1 MHTALTGFYDY
12 RLVALSILLSLLA
25 AYAAL
30 DLAGRVTSAHGT
42 RRLVWLCA
50 GAAAMGAG
58 IWSMHYVGMEAFS
71 LPVPVEYDWPIV
83 LLSLLAAI
91 SASAVAL
98 VIVSRP
104 TMGLLSTIVGSI
116 FMGGGIAAMH
126 YIGMEA
132 MRLPAMCIYS
142 PGLVTL
148 SVFLSIA
155 ISYIALRMTFVSRN
169 IPTSWSWRKAGNGL
183 ILGLAIPVT
192 HYSGMAAVHFMP
204 TPYIDGSLAHAV
216 SVSSLGLISIAVVTS
231 MMLVFVFL
239 MSAMDRQFS
248 RQAQLLADS
257 QLQLQAIFDHMTEGV
272 AVLDK
277 GLNIFHMNRAAA
289 RLFDLPYQTGSRK
302 KFHEYFDILS
312 PGGELLPPEQWPS
325 ERVLLGESVLDY
337 ELNVRSKVSGKTVN
351 VEFSAAPIGNLA
363 GEPSQ
368 FLISIRDLAER
379 KWTDETRTR
388 LVAIVESS
396 EDAIIGKDAQGI
408 VKSWNT
414 GAEKIFGYTSAEM
427 IGHSIKILLPPDRL
441 HEEDEILQR
450 IKRGETVDHI
460 ESVRRRKD
468 GKSIH
473 VSLKISPIKD
483 ASGKIVGAS
492 KIARDITEKIQMER
506 QLQHSQKM
514 DALGQLTGGI
524 AHDFNNLLGII
535 LGNLDLLEDSSAGNE
550 TTLDQVQTAQRA
562 AARGADLTRRLLSF
576 ARMETL
582 KPSSVSLNSLTQNMI
597 TMAIRA
603 LGPEIKVTT
612 QFDDSL
618 PHVFVDTA
626 GLESAL
632 LNLVLNARDAMPKGG
647 SITIS
652 TRLANLDST
661 YAPVQ
666 AGDLKAGWY
675 ACASVADTGQGMSKE
690 TLDRVFEPFF
700 TTKPRGKGTG
710 LGLAMVYGFVK
721 QSGGTVRIYS
731 ELDLGTTVSM
741 YLPLVEA
748 HSEQE
753 TAVAEAHSA
762 AKLYGTVLVVDD
774 EPDLLKI
781 AVAYL
786 TEMGCAA
793 LKAIDG
799 AAALEIV
806 QREKK
811 IDLMVTDIIM
821 PGGMNGVELA
831 QRVHELSPEIKI
843 IYTSGFAAEA
853 LAERRM
859 SLVNGPLLR
868 KPYQRAE
875 FRAIV
880 RSVLGGNGATLE

>member
-1 MHTALTGFYDY
+1 
-12 RLVALSILLSLLA
+12 
-25 AYAAL
+25 
-30 DLAGRVTSAHGT
+30 
-42 RRLVWLCA
+42 
-50 GAAAMGAG
+50 
-58 IWSMHYVGMEAFS
+58 
-71 LPVPVEYDWPIV
+71 
-83 LLSLLAAI
+83 
-91 SASAVAL
+91 
-98 VIVSRP
+98 
-104 TMGLLSTIVGSI
+104 
-116 FMGGGIAAMH
+116 
-126 YIGMEA
+126 
-132 MRLPAMCIYS
+132 
-142 PGLVTL
+142 
-148 SVFLSIA
+148 
-155 ISYIALRMTFVSRN
+155 
-169 IPTSWSWRKAGNGL
+169 
-183 ILGLAIPVT
+183 
-192 HYSGMAAVHFMP
+192 
-204 TPYIDGSLAHAV
+204 
-216 SVSSLGLISIAVVTS
+216 
-231 MMLVFVFL
+231 
-239 MSAMDRQFS
+239 
-248 RQAQLLADS
+248 
-257 QLQLQAIFDHMTEGV
+257 
-272 AVLDK
+272 
-277 GLNIFHMNRAAA
+277 MNRAAA

-302 KFHEYFDILS
+302 TFHEYFDILS

-325 ERVLLGESVLDY
+325 ERVLRGESVLDY

-351 VEFSAAPIGNLA
+351 VEFSAAPIRNLA

-408 VKSWNT
+408 IKSWNT

-427 IGHSIKILLPPDRL
+427 IGQSIKILLPPDRM

-473 VSLKISPIKD
+473 VSLTISPIKN
-483 ASGKIVGAS
+483 ASGQVVGAS
-492 KIARDITEKIQMER
+492 KIARDITEKKQMER

-550 TTLDQVQTAQRA
+550 TALDQVQTAQRA

-576 ARMETL
+576 ARMEAL
-582 KPSSVSLNSLTQNMI
+582 KPSSASLNSLIQNMI
-597 TMAIRA
+597 AMAIRA

-612 QFDDSL
+612 QLDDSL

-632 LNLVLNARDAMPKGG
+632 LNLVVNARDAMPKGG

-652 TRLANLDST
+652 TRLVNLEGN

-666 AGDLKAGWY
+666 AGDLQPGWY
-675 ACASVADTGQGMSKE
+675 ACVSVSDTGQGMSKE
-690 TLDRVFEPFF
+690 TLDRAFEPFF

-710 LGLAMVYGFVK
+710 LGLAMVYGFIK
-721 QSGGTVRIYS
+721 QSGGIVRIYS
-731 ELDLGTTVSM
+731 EPDLGTTVSM

-748 HSEQE
+748 HLEQKTDVVE
-753 TAVAEAHSA
+753 VHSA
-762 AKLYGTVLVVDD
+762 VKLVGTVLVVDD

-786 TEMGCAA
+786 TEMGCTA

-799 AAALEIV
+799 TTALEIV
-806 QREKK
+806 KREKK
-811 IDLMVTDIIM
+811 IDLLVTDIIM

-831 QRVHELSPEIKI
+831 QRVHELNPEIKI

-853 LAERRM
+853 LAEKRM
-859 SLVNGPLLR
+859 SLVDGPLLR
-868 KPYQRAE
+868 KPYQRTE
-875 FRAIV
+875 FKAIV
-880 RSVLGGNGATLE
+880 HSVLG